1 MDLRI
6 HFDINYRRVSRLF
19 DPNEFRDIHY
29 IHENEIE
36 EDLDHMY
43 RLANE
48 SNYSFNT
55 KQSSIPNITVIH
67 NEKPVDGVFE
77 CPICYEFHDKN
88 KHVVTNCNHEFCG
101 DCMSVILY
109 NSYSDNKDASCP
121 LCRQECTLIEAA
133 SSQVYDSI
141 SVLINTCN
149 NTHDEYHQGE
159 DGIYNFNSIDY
170 FDIAHVFD
178 DYMNSPTSVA
188 RALSP
193 EFDNVSIS
201 LQSPSPS
208 PIVDNIA
215 LLRYTDDDLDLAA
228 ILMEFHS
235 LQRDMDLE

>member
-6 HFDINYRRVSRLF
+6 HFDVNYRRVSRLF

-29 IHENEIE
+29 INENEIE

-48 SNYSFNT
+48 SNYSFNA
-55 KQSSIPNITVIH
+55 KKSSIPNITVIH
-67 NEKPVDGVFE
+67 NEKSVDGVFE
-77 CPICYEFHDKN
+77 CPICYDFHDKN

-101 DCMSVILY
+101 DCMSVIIN

-133 SSQVYDSI
+133 SSQVFDNI
-141 SVLINTCN
+141 SVVINTCN
-149 NTHDEYHQGE
+149 TEDEHYQGE

-178 DYMNSPTSVA
+178 DYYMNSPTSVA

-193 EFDNVSIS
+193 EFDNVSLPTPLS
-201 LQSPSPS
+201 SPPQ
-208 PIVDNIA
+208 VENVT
-215 LLRYTDDDLDLAA
+215 LLRYTEDDLDLAA